1 MKFNEFYCKFFYIL
15 RKILYLLFNFF
26 VIVNKVLKNEIL
38 EKNLRLL
45 KKDEICG
52 KVFMK
57 KKLLYYL
64 LLFFK

>member
-1 MKFNEFYCKFFYIL
+1 M
-15 RKILYLLFNFF
+15 FNFF

-38 EKNLRLL
+38 EKNLGLL